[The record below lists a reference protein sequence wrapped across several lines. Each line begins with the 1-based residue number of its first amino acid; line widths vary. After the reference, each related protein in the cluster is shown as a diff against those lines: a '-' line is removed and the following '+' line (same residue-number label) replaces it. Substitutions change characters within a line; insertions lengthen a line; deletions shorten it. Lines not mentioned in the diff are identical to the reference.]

1 MMSAIAGSENSGKR
15 GKERC
20 RVVPVVGRER
30 PFRADRQMS
39 TVRSVSSLVLRLFSL
54 SLFVLFRFSFLPL
67 TTPHICLLGIHQ
79 VYLSSTIT
87 NYSSVWITQIAT
99 DIKPALTIDAFT
111 LHHHFLAATS
121 PLDGE
126 NKFRRQKKPDD
137 ALLSLNAVING
148 LDPAGENAILKP
160 ARDAFYPP
168 SVLLATTRVC
178 FFFAHVRRLLAD
190 VRSAP

>member
-1 MMSAIAGSENSGKR
+1 MPSH
-15 GKERC
+15 
-20 RVVPVVGRER
+20 
-30 PFRADRQMS
+30 F
-39 TVRSVSSLVLRLFSL
+39 
-54 SLFVLFRFSFLPL
+54 
-67 TTPHICLLGIHQ
+67 TTT
-79 VYLSSTIT
+79 S
-87 NYSSVWITQIAT
+87 
-99 DIKPALTIDAFT
+99 
-111 LHHHFLAATS
+111 S

-137 ALLSLNAVING
+137 ALLSLNAVINS

-178 FFFAHVRRLLAD
+178 FFLAHVRRLLAD